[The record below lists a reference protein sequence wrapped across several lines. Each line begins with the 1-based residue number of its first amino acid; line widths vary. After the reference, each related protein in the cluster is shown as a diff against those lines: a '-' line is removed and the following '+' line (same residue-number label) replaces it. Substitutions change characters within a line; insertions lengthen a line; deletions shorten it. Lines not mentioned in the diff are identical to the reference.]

1 MASGNTVTGTL
12 ADSLPTIIDSARIVR
27 EFEGVMVRLVERH
40 NLADG
45 QGTKWNEISLD
56 QLTAQA
62 VNETTVLENPQ
73 QLADTLLSIEP
84 TIVGVQTIITDRTM
98 RRISKNVASKIGV
111 LTQNAVQRKKDQDG
125 LTVLDGATTSLAG
138 AGATLQSGHISAA
151 KNRITSNTTEPG
163 KPPIY
168 AVLHGHQIKDLQ
180 DELVVGVGTYAI
192 PAGLTEQT
200 FRMGFSGTVSNV
212 EVFEDGNITI
222 DSLDDAK
229 GGVFAREAILLIDG
243 FGPKVLTDTL
253 IRVGGGASELI
264 LYDEYAYGERSAGNW
279 LYELFSDATAPTS

>member
-56 QLTAQA
+56 ALTAQS
-62 VNETTVLENPQ
+62 VNESTVLNNPQ

-98 RRISKNVASKIGV
+98 RRISKNVASRIGV
-111 LTQNAVQRKKDQDG
+111 LTQNAIQRKKDQDG
-125 LTVLDGATTSLAG
+125 LTVLDGATTSLG
-138 AGATLQSGHISAA
+138 GVGATLQSGHISAA

-192 PAGLTEQT
+192 PSGLTEQT
-200 FRMGFSGTVSNV
+200 FRMGFSGTIANT

-222 DSLDDAK
+222 DGADDAK

-264 LYDEYAYGERSAGNW
+264 LYDEYAFGERSAGNW
-279 LYELFSDATAPTS
+279 LFELLSDATAPTS